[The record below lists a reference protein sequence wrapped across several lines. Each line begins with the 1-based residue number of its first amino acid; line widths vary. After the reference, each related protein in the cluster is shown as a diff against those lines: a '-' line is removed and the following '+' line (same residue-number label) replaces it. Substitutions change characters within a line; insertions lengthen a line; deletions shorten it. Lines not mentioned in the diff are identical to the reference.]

1 MWNLKDNTN
10 GLTYK
15 IETDSHIQKTNL
27 WLQKGKGRG
36 INWEYGIKRC
46 TLLYTKQINN
56 DLLYSTGN
64 YIQCLVTNYNE
75 KIEKRICTY
84 INKNIY
90 V

>member
-56 DLLYSTGN
+56 DLLYSMGTIFN
-64 YIQCLVTNYNE
+64 VLLQTIMKKLKKE
-75 KIEKRICTY
+75 
-84 INKNIY
+84 Y
-90 V
+90 VHI